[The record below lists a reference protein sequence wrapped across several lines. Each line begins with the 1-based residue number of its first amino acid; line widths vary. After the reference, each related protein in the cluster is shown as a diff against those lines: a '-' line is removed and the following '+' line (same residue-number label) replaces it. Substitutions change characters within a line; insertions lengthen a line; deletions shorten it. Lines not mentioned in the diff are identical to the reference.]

1 MSSKVVVFLLG
12 SMFSGLL
19 AFAGPV
25 STANAWFAATAQL
38 LFFVFLALLLI
49 SLVRGLL
56 AQAEGSPG
64 NRQD

>member
-12 SMFSGLL
+12 SIVSGLF

-25 STANAWFAATAQL
+25 STAGAWLAATAQL
-38 LFFVFLALLLI
+38 MFYVFLALLLI

-56 AQAEGSPG
+56 AQADGGP
-64 NRQD
+64 NDNQD